1 MPVTPAQPSWR
12 KPAGIFLILLM
23 IAAWAVGAVMLS
35 ELLDLPALPEAL
47 LLIAAGFGWLWV
59 LPMKRLLR
67 WMELGRFRGD

>member
-12 KPAGIFLILLM
+12 KPAGVFVILLL

-35 ELLDLPALPEAL
+35 EALDLPALPEAL
-47 LLIAAGFGWLWV
+47 LLIAAGFAWLWV

-67 WMELGRFRGD
+67 WMELGRFRGP

>member
-12 KPAGIFLILLM
+12 KPAGVFLILLM
-23 IAAWAVGAVMLS
+23 IGVWAVGAVMLA
-35 ELLDLPALPEAL
+35 EALALPALAEAI
-47 LLIAAGFGWLWV
+47 LLIAAGFAWLWV